1 MQMSQSAIINQSLS
15 GPIAKPGQDDDQ
27 DATMDE
33 DLACTQIPFSSFKS
47 NHLNEKERFILPLG
61 AMSPGG
67 AARMEEPHSPGA
79 GFALRTNFKRIANNN
94 DGWGD
99 QLSPRSDSGITHCI
113 CGLPMRPDQET
124 CDQCEGKDSIHI
136 EGVIVKKQK
145 KEGQM
150 RKYWYV
156 LLGMELYSYKN

>member
-1 MQMSQSAIINQSLS
+1 M
-15 GPIAKPGQDDDQ
+15 
-27 DATMDE
+27 
-33 DLACTQIPFSSFKS
+33 
-47 NHLNEKERFILPLG
+47 
-61 AMSPGG
+61 
-67 AARMEEPHSPGA
+67 
-79 GFALRTNFKRIANNN
+79 RTNFKRIANNN